1 MATKIVCLFLENY
14 FFLGRL
20 MMNTIVIRVDEVWN
34 NRLKDV
40 PSDRSHSV
48 LSYIAIYTPT
58 FVVLSLWIAQK
69 HLRLQPFLI
78 INLIKKAPKRPLFYF
93 FSFFSSFSLSSP
105 SFPNFFKF
113 HLCIQ
118 NHFTKISSQRIAL
131 SRSLQQ
137 EITTI
142 ATSALSRYV
151 AESSA
156 KSVHFSAFTICQVW
170 APIAGSTLTLS
181 CHSFA
186 TWDWTVSRNDLAS
199 WVDYVITLIAIEAG
213 ESVEVKVL
221 AKRIDLLTMIRMQVV
236 ALIAWST
243 SIIGPNKT
251 SRFIDGLTSTGVSY
265 HEARITLQTFI
276 TCDIV
281 VPT

>member
-1 MATKIVCLFLENY
+1 MKCGIIDSRMFLQIDPIPFFHILLYIHRRLSFYPFGLPKNICASNLF
-14 FFLGRL
+14 
-20 MMNTIVIRVDEVWN
+20 
-34 NRLKDV
+34 
-40 PSDRSHSV
+40 S
-48 LSYIAIYTPT
+48 
-58 FVVLSLWIAQK
+58 SLISSKSTQTS
-69 HLRLQPFLI
+69 FI
-78 INLIKKAPKRPLFYF
+78 ICF

-151 AESSA
+151 VESSA